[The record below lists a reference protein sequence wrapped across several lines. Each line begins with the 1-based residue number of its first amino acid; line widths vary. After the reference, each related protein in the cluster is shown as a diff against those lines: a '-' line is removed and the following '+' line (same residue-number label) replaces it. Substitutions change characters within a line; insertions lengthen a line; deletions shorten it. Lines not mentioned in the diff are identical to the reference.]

1 MHQPELKVFVYG
13 TLKCGYQNHVRYC
26 QGVIRVEEATIIGR
40 LYDMGVGFPA
50 LELPT
55 EAILAQGT
63 SDYKADL
70 QTLQKHTVEH
80 ESWRPLPEFGPNWG
94 IVHGQVLTFPYPG
107 HQLEGMDRLE
117 GFQPGGWCL
126 YQRVLAMAKW
136 NGQTGP
142 VWVYVMK
149 DLRGKRQILEG
160 KWGVKTSKM

>member
-1 MHQPELKVFVYG
+1 M
-13 TLKCGYQNHVRYC
+13 
-26 QGVIRVEEATIIGR
+26 IRVEEATIIGR

-55 EAILAQGT
+55 EALLAQGT
-63 SDYKADL
+63 SDSMADL
-70 QTLQKHTVEH
+70 QTMQKHTDNH

-117 GFQPGGWCL
+117 GFRPGGRCL
-126 YQRVLAMAKW
+126 YQRALAIARW
-136 NGQTGP
+136 IGQTGP

-149 DLRGKRQILEG
+149 VLRGKRRILDAWIINFPE
-160 KWGVKTSKM
+160 K